1 MLLYAKKIM
10 VIASTSLNSGNK
22 KKKKFEKS
30 SLAKFCLVFGDLL
43 DQIHHCLKTVE
54 IVLLL
59 SVSYLYTSQK
69 MVCIIIFVE

>member
-10 VIASTSLNSGNK
+10 VIASTSLNSGN

-59 SVSYLYTSQK
+59 SVFYSYTSQK

>member
-10 VIASTSLNSGNK
+10 VIASTSLNSGN

-59 SVSYLYTSQK
+59 SVFYSYTSQK
-69 MVCIIIFVE
+69 MACIIIFVE